1 MRANI
6 LDSAP
11 GRVLVLGST
20 GALLV
25 VAIAWT
31 LTLVTVVGG
40 HQGFGVDFRQYLD
53 HTSRWQASGQFY
65 LPHQLAGPTTIV
77 DGDPLYPPVILWLL
91 VPFTILPAILWWAIP
106 VAVIVGVVAYLR
118 PAPWTWPML
127 GFIALWPRTPAL
139 ILYGN
144 PGMWAVAAIAAAVVW
159 RWPGPLVLF
168 KPSLLPFA
176 LIGFGLRGWFL
187 TLGVFA
193 LLCLP
198 FGALWLDYAT
208 VLRNSGVPL
217 SYSLLDVPLALA
229 PLIAGVGRRP
239 RRR

>member
-1 MRANI
+1 MRPDI
-6 LDSAP
+6 LDTPA
-11 GRVLVLGST
+11 GRVIVLGTT

-25 VAIAWT
+25 LAAAWSA
-31 LTLVTVVGG
+31 TLVTIVSPHGL
-40 HQGFGVDFRQYLD
+40 GVDFLQYQA
-53 HTSRWQASGQFY
+53 HAARWQASGQFY
-65 LPHQLAGPTTIV
+65 LPHQLVGPTAIE

-91 VPFTILPAILWWAIP
+91 LPFTALPAVLWWAFP
-106 VAVIVGVVAYLR
+106 LAVIVGVLIYLR
-118 PAPWTWPML
+118 PAPWTWPLL

-144 PGMWAVAAIAAAVVW
+144 PGIWVVAAIAAAVVL

-176 LIGFGLRGWFL
+176 LIGFGTRGWFL
-187 TLGVFA
+187 TLAAFGA
-193 LLCLP
+193 LCLP
-198 FGALWLDYAT
+198 FGALWSDYAT

-229 PLIAGVGRRP
+229 PVVAGIGRRP
-239 RRR
+239 RPPR